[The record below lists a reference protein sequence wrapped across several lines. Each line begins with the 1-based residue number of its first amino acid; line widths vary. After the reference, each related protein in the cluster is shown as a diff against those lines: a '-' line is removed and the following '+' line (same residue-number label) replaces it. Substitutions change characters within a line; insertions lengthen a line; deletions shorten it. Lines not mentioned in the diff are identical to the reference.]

1 MSGKGKLKS
10 VSTFLVINGS
20 HQVDKEGKVKRS
32 FSIPKPEDWMLVK
45 KKTEVD
51 IKSSGKTVG
60 TYIYDTLLQKPD
72 QKIKGKLIR
81 TIERENYTNE
91 LSLN

>member
-1 MSGKGKLKS
+1 
-10 VSTFLVINGS
+10 
-20 HQVDKEGKVKRS
+20 
-32 FSIPKPEDWMLVK
+32 MLVK

-51 IKSSGKTVG
+51 IKSSCKTVG

-91 LSLN
+91 LSLILENQKKFHLELQDRELYHQCIELLY

>member
-1 MSGKGKLKS
+1 MD
-10 VSTFLVINGS
+10 VS
-20 HQVDKEGKVKRS
+20 Q
-32 FSIPKPEDWMLVK
+32 

-91 LSLN
+91 LSLILENQKNSILNYKIGNYIINV